1 MSGRRS
7 VSVAA
12 WLLLLAAAA
21 AIIAHARF
29 TADLSAFLPARA
41 TAAQQALVDELRE
54 GVASRLI
61 LIDIDGGDGAS
72 RAQISGELAERLR
85 ANPAFNS
92 VNNGRA
98 ASSSADQKFVFDHR
112 YLLSERVAPGQFTV
126 EGLRAAISDSIDS
139 LAMPTGFLQKDLLL
153 SDPTGETLQVL
164 EQLTP
169 DSGPRYSNG
178 VWATADGSEALLV
191 AQTRA
196 AGGDTNGQESAVKA
210 IEAEFARLSAGR
222 QAAAPA
228 STPALRL
235 RLSGPGVF
243 AVRARATI
251 IRESI
256 RLSVI
261 SSVLIAALMLLVY
274 RSVGTLV
281 LGLLPVVSGAVVGA
295 AAVALGFGV
304 IHGVTLGFGVTLI
317 GESVDYSVYLLIQ
330 ARRGAHGNAATAWI
344 AGFWPTVRLGLLTS
358 VCGFASLLPSA
369 FPGLAQL
376 GLYSMA
382 GLVAAAAVTRY
393 VLPSLLPEQWTARP
407 LDGLGRA
414 FARAIAVLQQYR
426 QWLWLVPV
434 AAVAIVHAHRNTLWN
449 HDLAALSP
457 VSASDQQLDARLRS
471 NLGAPDVRDLIVI
484 SAGDAESALRASESV
499 GARLATL
506 IESGELGGFE
516 TPARYLPSLQMQQR
530 RRDSLPTGETLRARL
545 DAALAGLPLR
555 AQRLAPF
562 IAAVEQARTAAP
574 VDRAAL
580 AGTSLADGVD
590 ALLAHRGDRVVALL
604 PLRAPDAG
612 AHAFSIDAAGVRA
625 ALGVAPAG
633 VSITVLDLKQESDAL
648 YASYQSE
655 AIQLSLLGLGL
666 IVLLL
671 LVALRSLPRV
681 ARVIAPLLLAVL
693 VVCAALVASHQSLT
707 ILHLIGL
714 LLIVAVG
721 SNYALFFD
729 QRFEPEA
736 AAQRDTMLASLFIAN
751 IATVM
756 GFGVLATS
764 SVPVLSDLGMTVA
777 PGALAALLF
786 AALMARRDSTRSTAR

>member
-1 MSGRRS
+1 MNGRRGAS
-7 VSVAA
+7 VVA

-21 AIIAHARF
+21 WVIAHARF

-54 GVASRLI
+54 GVASRLV
-61 LIDIDGGDGAS
+61 LIDIDGGDAPT
-72 RAQISGELAERLR
+72 RAQISGQLAESLR
-85 ANPAFNS
+85 ANPAFSS
-92 VNNGRA
+92 VNNGRV
-98 ASSSADQKFVFDHR
+98 ASSSTDQKFVFEHR
-112 YLLSERVAPGQFTV
+112 YLLSEHVAPGQFTV

-153 SDPTGETLQVL
+153 ADPTGETLQVL

-178 VWATADGSEALLV
+178 VWVSADGSEALLV

-196 AGGDTNGQESAVKA
+196 AGGDTNGQELAVKA

-222 QAAAPA
+222 HDAAPA
-228 STPALRL
+228 LASAPALRL

-261 SSVLIAALMLLVY
+261 SSLLIAALLLLVY
-274 RSVGTLV
+274 RSMRTLV
-281 LGLLPVVSGAVVGA
+281 LGLLPVVSGALVGA

-330 ARRGAHGNAATAWI
+330 ARRGADGNAATAWI
-344 AGFWPTVRLGLLTS
+344 VGFWPTVRLGLLTS

-382 GLVAAAAVTRY
+382 GLIAAAAVTRY

-407 LDGLGRA
+407 LDGLGRG
-414 FARAIAVLQQYR
+414 FARAIEVLQRYR

-434 AAVAIVHAHRNTLWN
+434 AAIAIVYAHRNALWN
-449 HDLAALSP
+449 YDLAALSP
-457 VSASDQQLDARLRS
+457 VSASDQQLDTRLRS
-471 NLGAPDVRDLIVI
+471 SLGAPDVRDLIVI
-484 SAGDAESALRASESV
+484 SASDVESALQASESA
-499 GARLATL
+499 GAHLTTL
-506 IESGELGGFE
+506 VDSGELGGFE
-516 TPARYLPSLQMQQR
+516 TPARYLPSLEMQRQR
-530 RRDSLPTGETLRARL
+530 RASLPTGEALRARL
-545 DAALAGLPLR
+545 GAALVGLPLR
-555 AQRLAPF
+555 AQRLSPF
-562 IAAVEQARTAAP
+562 IAAVEQARTAP
-574 VDRAAL
+574 LVDRPKL
-580 AGTSLADGVD
+580 TGTSLADGVD

-604 PLRAPDAG
+604 PLRAPGAG
-612 AHAFSIDAAGVRA
+612 AHAFSIDAAAVRTVLGA
-625 ALGVAPAG
+625 APPG
-633 VSITVLDLKQESDAL
+633 VSITVLDLKQESDTL

-655 AIQLSLLGLGL
+655 AIHLSLLGLGL
-666 IVLLL
+666 IVVLLL
-671 LVALRSLPRV
+671 IALRSLPRV

-693 VVCAALVASHQSLT
+693 VVCAALVAGHQSLT

-729 QRFEPEA
+729 QRFGPEA
-736 AAQRDTMLASLFIAN
+736 AAQRNTMLASLLVAN

-764 SVPVLSDLGMTVA
+764 TVPVLSDLGTTVA

-786 AALMARRDSTRSTAR
+786 AALMARRA

>member
-1 MSGRRS
+1 VSERRGA
-7 VSVAA
+7 SVAV

-21 AIIAHARF
+21 WIIAHARF

-54 GVASRLI
+54 GVASRLV
-61 LIDIDGGDGAS
+61 LIDIDGGDAPT
-72 RAQISGELAERLR
+72 RARISGQLAESLR
-85 ANPAFNS
+85 VNSAFSS
-92 VNNGRA
+92 VNNGRV
-98 ASSSADQKFVFDHR
+98 ASSSKDQKFVFDHR
-112 YLLSERVAPGQFTV
+112 YLLSEHVAQGLFTV
-126 EGLRAAISDSIDS
+126 EGLHAAISDSIDS

-153 SDPTGETLQVL
+153 ADPTGETLQVL

-178 VWATADGSEALLV
+178 VWASADGSEALLV

-196 AGGDTNGQESAVKA
+196 AGGDTNGQELAVKA

-222 QAAAPA
+222 PA
-228 STPALRL
+228 SAPALRL

-256 RLSVI
+256 RLSLI
-261 SSVLIAALMLLVY
+261 SSALIAVLLLLVY
-274 RSVGTLV
+274 RSVRTLV
-281 LGLLPVVSGAVVGA
+281 LGLLPVVSGALVGA

-330 ARRGAHGNAATAWI
+330 ARRGASGNAATAWI

-407 LDGLGRA
+407 LDALGRG
-414 FARAIAVLQQYR
+414 FARAIEVLQRYR

-434 AAVAIVHAHRNTLWN
+434 AAVAIVHAHRNSLWN

-457 VSASDQQLDARLRS
+457 VSASDQQLDTRLRS
-471 NLGAPDVRDLIVI
+471 SLGAPDVRDLIVI
-484 SAGDAESALRASESV
+484 SARDVESALQASESV
-499 GARLATL
+499 GAHLATL
-506 IESGELGGFE
+506 VDSGELGGFE
-516 TPARYLPSLQMQQR
+516 TPARYLPSLDMQRQR
-530 RRDSLPTGETLRARL
+530 RASLPTGEVLRARL

-555 AQRLAPF
+555 AQRLSPF
-562 IAAVEQARTAAP
+562 IAAVEVARTAP
-574 VDRAAL
+574 LIDRPKL
-580 AGTSLADGVD
+580 TGTSLADGVD

-604 PLRAPDAG
+604 PLRAPGAG
-612 AHAFSIDAAGVRA
+612 AHAFSIDAAAVRT
-625 ALGVAPAG
+625 ALGAAPPG
-633 VSITVLDLKQESDAL
+633 VSITVLDLKQESDTL

-655 AIQLSLLGLGL
+655 AMHMSLLGLGL
-666 IVLLL
+666 IVVLLL
-671 LVALRSLPRV
+671 IALRSLARV

-693 VVCAALVASHQSLT
+693 VVCASLVSGHQSLT

-729 QRFEPEA
+729 QHFGPKTH
-736 AAQRDTMLASLFIAN
+736 AQRNTMLASLLVAN
-751 IATVM
+751 LATVV

-764 SVPVLSDLGMTVA
+764 TVPVLADLGTTVA

-786 AALMARRDSTRSTAR
+786 AALMARRA